1 MKETIKEDSIQIPDH
16 IEGIPTEKRFVKER
30 FELIISYYEKLW
42 KELQRE
48 TNSNSIHNK
57 FLDAEVFIVKNESDK
72 KTAREAM
79 HNWKSTYAVK
89 HLREVVE
96 YARPIEGLPL
106 FSSVKDGVQRKNGY
120 KNIIILY
127 YTFEGMDKPYL
138 NFTAKLTIGVTASK
152 KHIQYSVNKVEVN
165 NKQKI

>member
-1 MKETIKEDSIQIPDH
+1 MKVTIKKYSIQIPNY
-16 IEGIPTEKRFVKER
+16 IEGIPTDKHRVKDR
-30 FELIISYYEKLW
+30 FELILSYYDKLW
-42 KELQRE
+42 KDLQRE

-57 FLDAEVFIVKNESDK
+57 FLDSEVFIVKNESDK

-96 YARPIEGLPL
+96 YAQAIDGLPL
-106 FSSVKDGVQRKNGY
+106 FSSVKKGVQRKNGY

-127 YTFEGMDKPYL
+127 YTFESIDKPYL
-138 NFTAKLTIGVTASK
+138 NFTAKLTIGVTASQ
-152 KHIQYSVNKVEVN
+152 KHIQYSVNKVEVAA
-165 NKQKI
+165 KQKI